1 MEFQI
6 CLSGFRCNLTKYR
19 FEKVRAEIFADKH
32 FLPDTKTRKAIRNP
46 HITAVTAPNK
56 EGKRACD
63 SLAHVSQGRSS
74 SVSCERSRDQNHPSR
89 SRNEL
94 VLSERGKTDSCRI
107 GEDRNGEGSPMR
119 RGIIAITRGAS
130 AEVFENNVHHVILL
144 LPSGRKLNTVS

>member
-1 MEFQI
+1 M
-6 CLSGFRCNLTKYR
+6 
-19 FEKVRAEIFADKH
+19 
-32 FLPDTKTRKAIRNP
+32 
-46 HITAVTAPNK
+46 
-56 EGKRACD
+56 
-63 SLAHVSQGRSS
+63 
-74 SVSCERSRDQNHPSR
+74 SCERSRDQNHPSR

-144 LPSGRKLNTVS
+144 LPPRRRVKQSRVALLPIDFPSRNGIMF

>member
-1 MEFQI
+1 MRV
-6 CLSGFRCNLTKYR
+6 G
-19 FEKVRAEIFADKH
+19 IFADKH
-32 FLPDTKTRKAIRNP
+32 FLPSTKTRNAIRNP
-46 HITAVTAPNK
+46 HITAVTAPSRK
-56 EGKRACD
+56 GKRACD
-63 SLAHVSQGRSS
+63 SLTHVRQGRSS

-144 LPSGRKLNTVS
+144 LPPRRRVKQSRVALLPIDFPSRNGIMF